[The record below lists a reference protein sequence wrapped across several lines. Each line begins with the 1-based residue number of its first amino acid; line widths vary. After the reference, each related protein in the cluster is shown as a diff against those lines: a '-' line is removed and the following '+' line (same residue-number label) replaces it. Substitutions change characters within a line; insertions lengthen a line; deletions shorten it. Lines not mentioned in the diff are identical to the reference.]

1 MSDTIFDKIVRG
13 EMHAYK
19 VWEGEKHLAFLTRY
33 PNTPGLTIVVPKKN
47 LSDYVF
53 DMNNVEYLELMQ
65 ATKKVANILEKAFDT
80 PRIALV
86 FEGTGV
92 AYVHAKL
99 YPLHGELAG
108 KTDVWSKDTEF
119 AEDYRGYITSIEGP
133 EMDEAELKKIQA
145 KILAAAEST
154 YR

>member
-13 EMHAYK
+13 EMDAYR
-19 VWEGEKHLAFLTRY
+19 VWEDDKHLAFLTRY
-33 PNTPGLTIVVPKKN
+33 PNTPGLTIVVPKTN

-53 DMNNVEYLELMQ
+53 DMNSVEYLELMQ

-108 KTDVWSKDTEF
+108 QTDVWSKDTEF
-119 AEDYRGYITSIEGP
+119 VEDYRGFITTIEGP
-133 EMDEAELKKIQA
+133 EMSEAKLREIQA
-145 KILAAAEST
+145 KIIAAAKI
-154 YR
+154 

>member
-1 MSDTIFDKIVRG
+1 MD
-13 EMHAYK
+13 AYR
-19 VWEGEKHLAFLTRY
+19 VWEDDKHLAFLTRY
-33 PNTPGLTIVVPKKN
+33 PNTPGLTIVVPKTN

-53 DMNNVEYLELMQ
+53 DMNSVEYLELMQ

-108 KTDVWSKDTEF
+108 QTDVWSKDTEF
-119 AEDYRGYITSIEGP
+119 VEDYRGFITTIEGP
-133 EMDEAELKKIQA
+133 EMSEAKLREIQA
-145 KILAAAEST
+145 KIIAAAKI
-154 YR
+154 